1 MNLSETNI
9 REKEFHNNLQSG
21 EGKRSEGIFYKALY
35 DLYKN
40 FYEFLDKNCQGK
52 TVLDYG
58 CGIGNITEK
67 VAKTKPSKII
77 GADISNVSIN
87 RAKENA
93 IKLNLNIDYK
103 VENCENSSFQSET
116 FDVIYGTGILHH
128 LNLEDSAKE
137 INRLLKKNGKMVF
150 IEPLG
155 TNPIINLYRKLTPNS
170 RSKDEHPFTKKD
182 FNFLKKIYSE
192 VSIKYFGF
200 LTLVFFPFYKFPE
213 ESKIYKLLARLDQVI
228 FKFKFLRFLAWSI
241 LLIGKKN

>member
-77 GADISNVSIN
+77 GADISDVSIN

-103 VENCENSSFQSET
+103 VENCENSSFQSDT

-137 INRLLKKNGKMVF
+137 INRLLKKNGKMIF
-150 IEPLG
+150 MEPLG

-182 FNFLKKIYSE
+182 FKFLKEIYSE

-200 LTLVFFPFYKFPE
+200 LTLVFLPFYKFPE